1 MFWLI
6 LFIIH
11 FVAFLIFVTWQ
22 YISDKK
28 FLKEEMDKRNGRYIR
43 KNNND
48 LSKEKTNFQRRFDN
62 GRLGR
67 QS

>member
-11 FVAFLIFVTWQ
+11 FVSFLIFVTWQ

-43 KNNND
+43 KKNND
-48 LSKEKTNFQRRFDN
+48 LSKEKQNKKEVLQWKTGQTT
-62 GRLGR
+62 
-67 QS
+67 